1 MPILGKL
8 ELQVDVNA
16 VLRGQGA
23 DPAILR
29 ARRPG
34 LAVLA
39 EQAIREGLP
48 LVEPSVVYKTF
59 EVQEVRHERLIF
71 TGGRHL
77 NGRLIGQHLAIARQV
92 YVVLCSIGS
101 TLERYADEMWN
112 SSAVYS
118 LALDGVGSAA
128 VEALA
133 NAACRYI
140 EDHVAEKGWKSSIP
154 LSPGMVDW
162 PMEDG
167 QPQIFHLL
175 EGELLDVSLT
185 PSYIMV
191 PRKSLTMVV
200 GVGPEMSVVGR
211 TCDYCNLRDVCR
223 YQDHH
228 RVPIVD

>member
-1 MPILGKL
+1 MPVLEDL
-8 ELQVDVNA
+8 ELQIDADA

-23 DPAILR
+23 DPVILR
-29 ARRPG
+29 ARRPV
-34 LAVLA
+34 LVDLA

-48 LVEPSVVYKTF
+48 LVKPTVVYRTF
-59 EVQEVRHERLIF
+59 EVQDVRHERLTF
-71 TGGRHL
+71 AGGGQLAGDLITRHL
-77 NGRLIGQHLAIARQV
+77 AQARQV
-92 YVVLCSIGS
+92 HVLLCSIGS
-101 TLERYADEMWN
+101 SLESFADETWS

-133 NAACRYI
+133 NAACRRL
-140 EDHVAEKGWKSSIP
+140 EDQALEQGWKSSVP

-162 PMEDG
+162 SVEEA

-175 EGELLDVSLT
+175 GEETLEVSLT
-185 PSYIMV
+185 SSYIML

-200 GVGPEMSVVGR
+200 GIGPDMSMAGR

-223 YQDHH
+223 YQKHYA
-228 RVPIVD
+228 